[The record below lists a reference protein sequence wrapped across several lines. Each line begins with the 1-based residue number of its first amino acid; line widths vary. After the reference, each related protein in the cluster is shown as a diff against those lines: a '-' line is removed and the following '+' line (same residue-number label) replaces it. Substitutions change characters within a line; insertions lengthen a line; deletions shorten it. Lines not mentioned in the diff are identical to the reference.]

1 MLRESGQGI
10 RLFGQMSTSTVLHEW
25 REDVDRPVVAMSKSY
40 PANYQGYLHHH
51 TRAQLLYAVSGSIR
65 MNCALGCWIIPPQR
79 AVWIPPRHPH
89 QTASVGPMEMRTLYI
104 QPEHAPPLAPLVPVM
119 LGMTALLRELILRIV
134 AMPPEY
140 DPSGQD
146 ALLIQA
152 ALGEI
157 DWTPLSPISLPV
169 VGDAR
174 LRQMEQAIT
183 NSTSDRSSLEQWAV
197 RLHMSSRTLMRL
209 IREQTNLSFTQWR
222 DQMRTFTAIPLL
234 SEGKTI
240 AEIADAVGFD
250 NASSFTAMFK
260 RLTGILP
267 SRYS

>member
-10 RLFGQMSTSTVLHEW
+10 RLFGQMNTSTVLYEW
-25 REDVDRPVVAMSKSY
+25 RRDVDRPVVAMSKSY

-65 MNCALGCWIIPPQR
+65 MNCELGCWIIPPQR
-79 AVWIPPRHPH
+79 AVWIPPLYPH

-104 QPEHAPPLAPLVPVM
+104 QPDRTPSAAPLVPVM
-119 LGMTALLRELILRIV
+119 LGITSLLRELILRIA
-134 AMPPEY
+134 AMPLEY
-140 DPSGQD
+140 APSGQD
-146 ALLIQA
+146 ALLIEA

-157 DWTPLSPISLPV
+157 DWAPLSPICLPAV
-169 VGDAR
+169 WDAR
-174 LRQMEQAIT
+174 LKQMEQAIAT
-183 NSTSDRSSLEQWAV
+183 VPSDRSSLKQWAV
-197 RLHMSSRTLMRL
+197 RLHMSTRTLMRL

-240 AEIADAVGFD
+240 VEIADAVGFD
-250 NASSFTAMFK
+250 TASSFTAMFK